1 MRSELLAGIPSVL
14 GEAFYF
20 KYAQGMDSSE
30 IDGFFSRISRLS

>member
-30 IDGFFSRISRLS
+30 LFDS